1 MKDFE
6 MILQDARIEGCEEA
20 CRIAPVLLQARAGKI
35 TMTDAY
41 NQLITEGFSREIV
54 DEVNEILTKCSK
66 KKNTDIQQILSEI
79 IPQLINL
86 YKGHV
91 VQIVQFKSDLAYIN
105 LAVLFDD
112 SYTLTM
118 HQSKIGKSRKL
129 MHDLNEKYGPTTI
142 TIINC
147 RYCDVKNPEKNS
159 THLYKTRNGHA
170 IWTRKD
176 EEPADE

>member
-1 MKDFE
+1 MSNQRTYESVDTIDVMRISQE
-6 MILQDARIEGCEEA
+6 LILKN
-20 CRIAPVLLQARAGKI
+20 RIAYKHLALGIPV
-35 TMTDAY
+35 
-41 NQLITEGFSREIV
+41 
-54 DEVNEILTKCSK
+54 
-66 KKNTDIQQILSEI
+66 QQILDEI

-91 VQIVQFKSDLAYIN
+91 IQIVQFKNDLAYIN

-129 MHDLNEKYGPTTI
+129 MRAINEKYGPATL

-147 RYCDVKNPEKNS
+147 RYCDVKDPGKSS
-159 THLYKTRNGHA
+159 THLYKARSGDV
-170 IWTRKD
+170 IWMRKET
-176 EEPADE
+176 EENNHE